1 MAGGAA
7 GGGPAAKAP
16 GTGGSVDL
24 SGIADGSLVKVSAGA
39 LVAAVA
45 GTDFLAVPLQL
56 QNLLAAPNQN
66 IDLTP
71 INGNTWKG
79 FRIRGHIVTAAAA
92 DILLKVNGADVEY
105 IRNVAS
111 NNAGVAAGPV
121 STSALK
127 MIGSGVGDLLEIDLK
142 IGEARTGQR
151 RVIEGTI
158 GHYNPG
164 GDIINHVGITMLY
177 DNSATNITGV
187 TFAGAAAGQFAAGS
201 WGRVEALVQP

>member
-7 GGGPAAKAP
+7 GGRPAAKAP

-24 SGIADGSLVKVSAGA
+24 SGIADGPLEQVRAGA

-45 GTDFLAVPLQL
+45 GTDFPAVPLQIH
-56 QNLLAAPNQN
+56 NRHAAADQD

-71 INGNTWKG
+71 SNGNTWKG

-127 MIGSGVGDLLEIDLK
+127 MIGSGVGDLLEIDHK
-142 IGEARTGQR
+142 IGEARTGLR
-151 RVIEGTI
+151 RWLEVTI
-158 GHYNPG
+158 GH
-164 GDIINHVGITMLY
+164 D
-177 DNSATNITGV
+177 
-187 TFAGAAAGQFAAGS
+187 
-201 WGRVEALVQP
+201 